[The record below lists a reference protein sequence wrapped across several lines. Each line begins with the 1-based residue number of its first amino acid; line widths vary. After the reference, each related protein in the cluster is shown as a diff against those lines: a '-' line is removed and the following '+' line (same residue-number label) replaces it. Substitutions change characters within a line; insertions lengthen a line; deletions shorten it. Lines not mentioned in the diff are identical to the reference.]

1 MKGEGKTKYIKS
13 IFVVIIII
21 LLLLAIYIIY
31 IKNNTPEI
39 DNQKEL
45 KKVNIKKEV
54 SIGISEFDTLNP
66 ITTQSLEM
74 QYISK
79 LIYKSLVEI
88 TQDFNI
94 KPGIAKEWSKTG
106 EKEYIIKLD
115 DVMWQNGSMVT
126 ARDVE
131 FTINTIKE
139 TDSIYKP
146 NVEVIEKIDI
156 IDNKTIKLE
165 LMEETS
171 FFEYLLCFPI
181 VKENT
186 YNTENIGTGSYK
198 VEEIKN
204 KEIILKNETQ
214 KITIK
219 IYDTVAEMYSDFT
232 KEKLDYLITKNY
244 AYEEYIGHI
253 GISEQLII
261 GRNYYYLTFNKK
273 MEKQVKNQIKN
284 LINREEIIYKLYNN
298 KYKVAT
304 FPLEYGSYL
313 NSYIE
318 ETNTDESPI
327 PNVLSLGI
335 SNDEELYKIAE
346 QIKDQFNKKNIE
358 INIRVL

>member
-139 TDSIYKP
+139 TD
-146 NVEVIEKIDI
+146 
-156 IDNKTIKLE
+156 
-165 LMEETS
+165 
-171 FFEYLLCFPI
+171 
-181 VKENT
+181 
-186 YNTENIGTGSYK
+186 
-198 VEEIKN
+198 
-204 KEIILKNETQ
+204 
-214 KITIK
+214 
-219 IYDTVAEMYSDFT
+219 
-232 KEKLDYLITKNY
+232 
-244 AYEEYIGHI
+244 
-253 GISEQLII
+253 
-261 GRNYYYLTFNKK
+261 
-273 MEKQVKNQIKN
+273 
-284 LINREEIIYKLYNN
+284 
-298 KYKVAT
+298 
-304 FPLEYGSYL
+304 
-313 NSYIE
+313 
-318 ETNTDESPI
+318 
-327 PNVLSLGI
+327 
-335 SNDEELYKIAE
+335 
-346 QIKDQFNKKNIE
+346 
-358 INIRVL
+358 

>member
-1 MKGEGKTKYIKS
+1 MLFRS
-13 IFVVIIII
+13 
-21 LLLLAIYIIY
+21 
-31 IKNNTPEI
+31 
-39 DNQKEL
+39 
-45 KKVNIKKEV
+45 
-54 SIGISEFDTLNP
+54 
-66 ITTQSLEM
+66 
-74 QYISK
+74 
-79 LIYKSLVEI
+79 
-88 TQDFNI
+88 
-94 KPGIAKEWSKTG
+94 
-106 EKEYIIKLD
+106 
-115 DVMWQNGSMVT
+115 
-126 ARDVE
+126 
-131 FTINTIKE
+131 
-139 TDSIYKP
+139 
-146 NVEVIEKIDI
+146 
-156 IDNKTIKLE
+156 
-165 LMEETS
+165 
-171 FFEYLLCFPI
+171 
-181 VKENT
+181 
-186 YNTENIGTGSYK
+186 ENIGTGSYK